1 MEFLLVIFEYY
12 NIILKKRKIAPFLI
26 LILSIG
32 IGLCVYFNTK
42 QNIYSVKA
50 EIFHSNILNVLGI
63 LLGFSISTLAIL
75 LSVENDKMKAAKKE
89 LLKDKNGNE
98 IKLYKNKISLFESV
112 SMELVHVIILQGL
125 LLISNFVYPHFVD
138 VVSNTGLL
146 IYSINIFLMIY
157 CMLLLINNILSL
169 YFILTKK
176 E

>member
-1 MEFLLVIFEYY
+1 MLIIEYY
-12 NIILKKRKIAPFLI
+12 SIILKKRKIAPFVI
-26 LILSIG
+26 LAMSIG
-32 IGLCVYFNTK
+32 IGLCVYYNTK
-42 QNIYSVKA
+42 PNIYLAKA
-50 EIFHSNILNVLGI
+50 EVFHSNIINVLGI

-89 LLKDKNGNE
+89 LLKDKKGKE

-138 VVSNTGLL
+138 IVSNTGLL

>member
-1 MEFLLVIFEYY
+1 MLIIEYY
-12 NIILKKRKIAPFLI
+12 SIILKKRKIAPFVI
-26 LILSIG
+26 LAMSIG
-32 IGLCVYFNTK
+32 IGLCVYYYTK
-42 QNIYSVKA
+42 QSIYVVKA
-50 EIFHSNILNVLGI
+50 ETFYSNILNVLGI

-75 LSVENDKMKAAKKE
+75 LSVENDKMKTAKKE
-89 LLKDKNGNE
+89 FVKDKKGNE
-98 IKLYKNKISLFESV
+98 IELYKNKVSLFESV
-112 SMELVHVIILQGL
+112 SIELVHVIILQGL

-138 VVSNTGLL
+138 IVSNTGLL